1 MSAPHGWGPP
11 IRPSKY
17 RSTHRWWCV
26 TCDVPVDAPSA
37 LVARCSFCGTGPSA
51 ANIIHFDSKRERAR
65 WHELRLL
72 QRAGKIKDLRRQV
85 SFPIKINGTKVG
97 VYRCDFH
104 YQEDGQGFYTIEDV
118 KGIDTPLSKFKRKCV
133 AAQTGTEVRI
143 VR

>member
-1 MSAPHGWGPP
+1 MGPP
-11 IRPSKY
+11 KLSKY
-17 RSTHRWWCV
+17 RSAHCWWCV
-26 TCDVPVDAPSA
+26 TCDVPVDGEKAITTKC
-37 LVARCSFCGTGPSA
+37 LGCGAGPFA

-72 QRAGKIKDLRRQV
+72 ERAGKIKDLRRQV
-85 SFPIKINGTKVG
+85 SFPIKINDMKVG

-104 YQEDGQGFYTIEDV
+104 YIEDGQEFYTIEDV
-118 KGIDTPLSKFKRKCV
+118 KGVDTPLSKFKRKCV